1 MLLNDLTLKNYRSYD
16 QSVFEF
22 GSGVNI
28 IVGPNASG
36 KTNLLES
43 ILVTCTGSSYR
54 VKDVDLIA
62 FDQPWA
68 RIEAS
73 VSEKSDQ
80 EPRVVTIERTE
91 QIDHINNGTSTA
103 KKKFVING
111 TNFLRLSIQKKIPV
125 VVFEPE
131 HLRLLHGGP
140 GGRRDY
146 LDNLLEQTTPGFSSL
161 SRDYKRTLAQRNAL
175 LKNISNS
182 GNLSNDSQ
190 LFAWNV
196 RLSQLGGKI
205 VSARSMLIEKMKV
218 DLEEL
223 YNAIAQSGAKV
234 EISYIT
240 DAEPENYS
248 SEVLKL
254 LSQNLDKDRL
264 RGFTG
269 NGPHRHD
276 FVISLGGHPASLTA
290 SRGETRTMLLAL
302 KVLELRLLESM
313 SGKKPILLLDDVFS
327 ELDGSRRKALTGFLK
342 SYQTFITT
350 TDADIVVQHFMD
362 NCTILPLQKQ
372 NT

>member
-1 MLLNDLTLKNYRSYD
+1 MILNDLTLKNYRSYD

-22 GSGVNI
+22 GTGVNI

-43 ILVTCTGSSYR
+43 ILVVCTGSSYR

-73 VSEKSDQ
+73 VSEKSGQ
-80 EPRVVTIERTE
+80 EPRVVTVER
-91 QIDHINNGTSTA
+91 IDEAA

-111 TNFLRLSIQKKIPV
+111 ANFLRLSVQKKIPV

-140 GGRRDY
+140 TGRRDY
-146 LDNLLEQTTPGFSSL
+146 LDNLLEQTVPGFASL
-161 SRDYKRTLAQRNAL
+161 RRDYRRTLAQRNAL
-175 LKNISNS
+175 LKRMANPAPST
-182 GNLSNDSQ
+182 NDGQ

-205 VSARSMLIEKMKV
+205 VSARVDLIQKIKA

-223 YNAIAQSGAKV
+223 YNTIAESDAKV
-234 EISYIT
+234 TIDYQS

-276 FVISLGGHPASLTA
+276 FVISFGGHPAALTA

-327 ELDGSRRKALTGFLK
+327 ELDGARRKALTGFLK
-342 SYQTFITT
+342 NYQTFITT

-362 NCTILPLQKQ
+362 NCTILPLER
-372 NT
+372 N